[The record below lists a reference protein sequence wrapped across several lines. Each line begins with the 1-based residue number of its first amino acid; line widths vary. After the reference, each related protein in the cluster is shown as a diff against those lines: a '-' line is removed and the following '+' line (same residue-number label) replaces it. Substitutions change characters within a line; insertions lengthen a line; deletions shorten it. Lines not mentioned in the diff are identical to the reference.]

1 MIGEAIR
8 ENVVEKIR
16 KSRAFGLLTDEATDI
31 SNTAQLITFAKY
43 YNVEIGDAE
52 TRFVGLSDLLADSE
66 DTSANSQSIFNSL
79 VTLVGKLQLPLHDLK
94 AFASDGASVMTGKKE
109 GVVARFKNL
118 EACKTLLSI
127 HCICHR
133 LALACSDTG
142 DELSFVKD
150 FETTTMQL
158 WKFFK
163 NPSKRLKVYIKVA
176 LKCNTLDVMSKRKKK
191 KFVKRVKRAVFML
204 L

>member
-8 ENVVEKIR
+8 EDVVEKIR
-16 KSRAFGLLTDEATDI
+16 KSRAFGLRTDEVTDI
-31 SNTAQLITFAKY
+31 SNTVQLITFAKY
-43 YNVEIGDAE
+43 YNVKIGDAK
-52 TRFVGLSDLLADSE
+52 TRFVGLSDLLADSD

-109 GVVARFKNL
+109 GVAARFKNL

-127 HCICHR
+127 HCICHW

-142 DELSFVKD
+142 DELSFVND
-150 FETTTMQL
+150 FKTTMMQL

-163 NPSKRLKVYIKVA
+163 NSSKRLKVYIKVA
-176 LKCNTLDVMSKRKKK
+176 SKCNTWM
-191 KFVKRVKRAVFML
+191 
-204 L
+204 

>member
-8 ENVVEKIR
+8 EDVVEKIR
-16 KSRAFGLLTDEATDI
+16 KSHAFGLLTDEVTDI

-79 VTLVGKLQLPLHDLK
+79 VTLVGKLQLPLHVPLH
-94 AFASDGASVMTGKKE
+94 
-109 GVVARFKNL
+109 KNL

-150 FETTTMQL
+150 F
-158 WKFFK
+158 
-163 NPSKRLKVYIKVA
+163 
-176 LKCNTLDVMSKRKKK
+176 
-191 KFVKRVKRAVFML
+191 
-204 L
+204 